1 MGIVLG
7 IELKLATNFAS
18 WERKIGRLGPS
29 SSWACMIFLFQNV
42 IGTKTAKETWNCLL
56 KIYEAKGLTNM
67 LFLRHQLFAYKMNST
82 NNMLDHINKI
92 KSMGQQLGTIGVKL
106 EANDL
111 VMLLCNLQSLS
122 TT

>member
-1 MGIVLG
+1 
-7 IELKLATNFAS
+7 
-18 WERKIGRLGPS
+18 
-29 SSWACMIFLFQNV
+29 MIFLFQNV